1 MRMFK
6 KFVDFF
12 LEDDEEVTTEEVQE
26 EQTETV
32 VVHKP
37 MADISLEPKVE
48 EEKKVESS
56 KKMEFYE
63 VAGKPS
69 RFIDLEDE
77 PVRKE
82 KKKVEPVSPRKNE
95 YEFTSVISPI
105 FGVRDSGAPKA
116 STSTVTSR
124 VEVEESVLGTVFSP
138 MYGRA
143 TKKVSKEVKL
153 QESVVEEPIQKEDT
167 LPPMFEL
174 DDLLSLEKKLNHEVE
189 SHQFS
194 LFDDYVQEETED
206 HSLENDLSE
215 FFDYDN
221 K

>member
-1 MRMFK
+1 MFK
-6 KFVDFF
+6 KFVNFF
-12 LEDDEEVTTEEVQE
+12 LEDEEVVTEEVQE
-26 EQTETV
+26 EQTEPK

-37 MADISLEPKVE
+37 MADISLEPKKP

-56 KKMEFYE
+56 NKMEFYE

-77 PVRKE
+77 PVRKD
-82 KKKVEPVSPRKNE
+82 KKKVEPVSPRKTE

-105 FGVRDSGAPKA
+105 FGVRDNGAPKT

-124 VEVEESVLGTVFSP
+124 VDVEESVLGTVFSP

-143 TKKVSKEVKL
+143 TTKVLKEDKP
-153 QESVVEEPIQKEDT
+153 QETTVEEPIQIEDT

-194 LFDDYVQEETED
+194 LFDDYIQEESKDQT
-206 HSLENDLSE
+206 LENDLSE
-215 FFDYDN
+215 FFDQDN